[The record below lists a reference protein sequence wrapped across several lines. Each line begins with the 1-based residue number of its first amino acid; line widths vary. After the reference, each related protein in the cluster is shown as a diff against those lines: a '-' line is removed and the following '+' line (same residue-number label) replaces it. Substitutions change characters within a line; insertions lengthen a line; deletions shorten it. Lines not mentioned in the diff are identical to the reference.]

1 MDNNYLAHHGILGM
15 KWGIRRFQKKN
26 GSLTKA
32 GKKRYGKEDADEDKK
47 ETLEERRA
55 RILKSTNPSELY
67 KNRDILTTAEINER
81 LNRIDTERRLA
92 SVANSS
98 KKTAMDRVDTILK
111 YGKKA
116 NEVYQF
122 LDTPMMKAL
131 KKKMFGEKAETGLSP
146 NLKKIWEV
154 RDSLSDEKL
163 NKYLKRASTEKAFKK
178 LIDEADEAASKAK
191 EAERIKKSAEE
202 YSKRVMDGDAP
213 NDSKYRKSG
222 DEIVDRIFKSESKV
236 SDIKNDDYEKGKR
249 AVIGLF
255 EDKSSKE
262 LSVSKTDAPEGLSFY
277 DLIEEDKK
285 RK

>member
-1 MDNNYLAHHGILGM
+1 MDNDYLAHHGILGM
-15 KWGIRRFQKKN
+15 KWGIRRFQKKT
-26 GSLTKA
+26 GGLTSA
-32 GKKRYGKEDADEDKK
+32 GKKRYGKEEIDKK

-55 RILKSTNPSELY
+55 RILKSTDASELY
-67 KNRDILTTAEINER
+67 KNRDVLTTAEINER

-92 SVANSS
+92 SVAKSN
-98 KKTAMDRVDTILK
+98 KKTAMDKVDTILK
-111 YGKKA
+111 YGKKL

-122 LDTPMMKAL
+122 LDTPVMKAF
-131 KKKMFGEKAETGLSP
+131 KKKIFGEKAGLSP
-146 NLKKIWEV
+146 NLKKIWEM
-154 RDSLSDEKL
+154 RDTISDEQL
-163 NKYLKRASTEKAFKK
+163 SRYLKRAKDEEAFKK
-178 LIDEADEAASKAK
+178 IIDKADKATAK
-191 EAERIKKSAEE
+191 AEEDERIKKSAEE

-222 DEIVDRIFKSESKV
+222 DEIVDRILKSESRV
-236 SDIKNDDYEKGKR
+236 SDVKNDDYEKGKR

-255 EDKSSKE
+255 ENKSSKE